1 MSYKPSNDPFA
12 DSAQHATLD
21 TDPFSDPGTKDPFTD
36 QGHNQSTISLGG
48 DASRGS
54 TTNAYGDYG
63 GYAGGR
69 GEADRRAEELSRR
82 EAELAR
88 REEELAR
95 REQESGTYRNNWPPF
110 YPFVHYD
117 PAIIDDASKR
127 QTITLIGYQWYALAI
142 TLIINMLG
150 CVFLLISGSS
160 EGGADMAS
168 SISYLIFIT
177 LASFVL
183 WFRPIYLGYCRTEGK
198 TMAVFFYIY
207 FLFGGFHL
215 LYSIYMLVGIPSTG
229 SAGLINTISMFSQG
243 HILAAV
249 FGTIATVGWA
259 FQVLGGG
266 FLYKRVWDFKN
277 GNTDIS
283 MQNATD
289 QLKASSIKT
298 IVLHQSRM

>member
-1 MSYKPSNDPFA
+1 MSYKPANDPFA
-12 DSAQHATLD
+12 DSSQHATLD
-21 TDPFSDPGTKDPFTD
+21 TDPFSDPAKDPFTQPND
-36 QGHNQSTISLGG
+36 SSVSFGGQGG
-48 DASRGS
+48 

-63 GYAGGR
+63 GYGGSSAA
-69 GEADRRAEELSRR
+69 ADPRAAELSRR

-88 REEELAR
+88 REQDLAR

-117 PAIIDDASKR
+117 PEIIEDSTKR
-127 QTITLIGYQWYALAI
+127 QTIKLIGYQWYALAA
-142 TLIINMLG
+142 TLVINMLG
-150 CVFLLISGSS
+150 CIFLLLAGAS
-160 EGGADMAS
+160 EGGADLAS
-168 SISYLIFIT
+168 SISYVVVIG
-177 LASFVL
+177 LASFIL

-198 TMAVFFYIY
+198 TMAIFFYIY

-229 SAGLINTISMFSQG
+229 SAGLINTIGMFTQG

-249 FGTIATVGWA
+249 FGTISVVGWA

-277 GNTDIS
+277 GNGDIS
-283 MQNATD
+283 MENATS

>member
-1 MSYKPSNDPFA
+1 MAYNKPTVDPFA
-12 DSAQHATLD
+12 DTATLD
-21 TDPFSDPGTKDPFTD
+21 TDPFDDPAKDPFS
-36 QGHNQSTISLGG
+36 NPNESTASFGG
-48 DASRGS
+48 PAASS
-54 TTNAYGDYG
+54 SSTTTNAYGDYG
-63 GYAGGR
+63 YGGGYASK
-69 GEADRRAEELSRR
+69 ADADKKADELR
-82 EAELAR
+82 R
-88 REEELAR
+88 REEELNR
-95 REQESGTYRNNWPPF
+95 REQDFARMQAESGVRANNWPPF

-117 PAIIDDASKR
+117 PAIIDDPTKR
-127 QTITLIGYQWYALAI
+127 QTITLIGYQWYALAV
-142 TLIINMLG
+142 TLILNLLG

-168 SISYLIFIT
+168 SASYLVVIGI
-177 LASFVL
+177 ASFCL

-215 LYSIYMLVGIPSTG
+215 LYSIYMFVGIPSTG
-229 SAGLINTISMFSQG
+229 SAGLINTIAMFSQG

-249 FGTIATVGWA
+249 FGTICSVGWA
-259 FQVLGGG
+259 FQFLGGG

-277 GNTDIS
+277 GNSDIS
-283 MQNATD
+283 MHNATT

>member
-1 MSYKPSNDPFA
+1 MAYRQTNDPFA
-12 DSAQHATLD
+12 DSSQHATLD
-21 TDPFSDPGTKDPFTD
+21 TDPFSDPVKDPFS
-36 QGHNQSTISLGG
+36 QPNESSVSFGGQS
-48 DASRGS
+48 
-54 TTNAYGDYG
+54 TNAYGDYG
-63 GYAGGR
+63 RGGGNDTSR
-69 GEADRRAEELSRR
+69 ADELSRR

-88 REEELAR
+88 REQELAR
-95 REQESGTYRNNWPPF
+95 REQENAIHRNNWPPF
-110 YPFVHYD
+110 YPIVHYD
-117 PAIIDDASKR
+117 PNIIEDPTKR
-127 QTITLIGYQWYALAI
+127 QTITLIGYQWYALAA

-150 CVFLLISGSS
+150 CIFLLLAGAS
-160 EGGADMAS
+160 EGGADLAS
-168 SISYLIFIT
+168 SISYVVVIG
-177 LASFVL
+177 LASFIL

-229 SAGLINTISMFSQG
+229 SAGLINTIGMFTQG

-249 FGTIATVGWA
+249 FGTISTVGWA

-277 GNTDIS
+277 GNGDIS
-283 MQNATD
+283 MENATN

>member
-1 MSYKPSNDPFA
+1 MSYKPSSDPFA
-12 DSAQHATLD
+12 DSSQHATLD

-36 QGHNQSTISLGG
+36 PGNNQSTVSFGAGGAG
-48 DASRGS
+48 DASRGT

-95 REQESGTYRNNWPPF
+95 REQESGTYKNNWPPF

-117 PAIIDDASKR
+117 PAIIEEPSKR
-127 QTITLIGYQWYALAI
+127 QTITLIGYQWYALAV

-177 LASFVL
+177 LASFIL

-198 TMAVFFYIY
+198 TMAVFFC
-207 FLFGGFHL
+207 FHL

-283 MQNATD
+283 MQNATS

>member
-1 MSYKPSNDPFA
+1 MAYKQTNDPFA
-12 DSAQHATLD
+12 DSSQHATLD
-21 TDPFSDPGTKDPFTD
+21 TDPFSDPVKDPFS
-36 QGHNQSTISLGG
+36 QPNESSVSFGGGGQS
-48 DASRGS
+48 
-54 TTNAYGDYG
+54 TNAYGDYG
-63 GYAGGR
+63 NSSR
-69 GEADRRAEELSRR
+69 ADELSRR

-88 REEELAR
+88 REQELSR
-95 REQESGTYRNNWPPF
+95 REQENAIHRNNWPPF
-110 YPFVHYD
+110 YPIVHYD
-117 PAIIDDASKR
+117 PNIIEDHTKR
-127 QTITLIGYQWYALAI
+127 QTITLIGYQWYALAA
-142 TLIINMLG
+142 TLILNMLG
-150 CVFLLISGSS
+150 CIFLLLAGAS
-160 EGGADMAS
+160 EGGADLAS
-168 SISYLIFIT
+168 SISYVVVIG
-177 LASFVL
+177 LASFIL

-229 SAGLINTISMFSQG
+229 SAGLINTIGMFTQG

-249 FGTIATVGWA
+249 FGTISTVGWA

-277 GNTDIS
+277 GNGDIS
-283 MQNATD
+283 MENATS

>member
-1 MSYKPSNDPFA
+1 MSYKPAN
-12 DSAQHATLD
+12 
-21 TDPFSDPGTKDPFTD
+21 TDPFSDPAKDPFS
-36 QGHNQSTISLGG
+36 QPNESSVSIGAEG
-48 DASRGS
+48 GS

-63 GYAGGR
+63 GYGGR
-69 GEADRRAEELSRR
+69 SQPDPRAEELSRR

-88 REEELAR
+88 REQELAR
-95 REQESGTYRNNWPPF
+95 REQETASYRNNWPPF

-117 PAIIDDASKR
+117 PDVIEDGSKR
-127 QTITLIGYQWYALAI
+127 QTIRLIGYQWYALAA
-142 TLIINMLG
+142 TLLINMLG
-150 CVFLLISGSS
+150 CIFLLLAGAS

-168 SISYLIFIT
+168 SISYVVVIT
-177 LASFVL
+177 IASFIL

-198 TMAVFFYIY
+198 TMAIFFYIY

-215 LYSIYMLVGIPSTG
+215 LYSVYMLVGIPSTG
-229 SAGLINTISMFSQG
+229 SAGLINTIGMFTQG

-266 FLYKRVWDFKN
+266 FLYKRIWDFKN
-277 GNTDIS
+277 GNGDIS
-283 MQNATD
+283 MENATS

>member
-1 MSYKPSNDPFA
+1 MSYKPTNPVK
-12 DSAQHATLD
+12 
-21 TDPFSDPGTKDPFTD
+21 DPFSQPNESSASF
-36 QGHNQSTISLGG
+36 GG
-48 DASRGS
+48 QAN

-63 GYAGGR
+63 GYGGGAG
-69 GEADRRAEELSRR
+69 ASDPRAAELSRR

-88 REEELAR
+88 REQDLAR
-95 REQESGTYRNNWPPF
+95 REQESGSYRNNWPPF

-117 PAIIDDASKR
+117 PEIIEDPTKR
-127 QTITLIGYQWYALAI
+127 QTIKLIGYQWYALAA

-150 CVFLLISGSS
+150 CIFLLLAGAS
-160 EGGADMAS
+160 EGGADLAS
-168 SISYLIFIT
+168 SISYVVVIG
-177 LASFVL
+177 LASFIL

-198 TMAVFFYIY
+198 TMAIFFYIY

-229 SAGLINTISMFSQG
+229 SAGLINTIGMFTQG

-249 FGTIATVGWA
+249 FGTISTVGWA

-277 GNTDIS
+277 GNGDIS
-283 MQNATD
+283 MENATS